1 MPVAGPSDFKANKF
15 RDYSL
20 SAPRR
25 TSGCPAVRRFVLH
38 FPTQQHRFNEIDS
51 PKESMEIFFTILIMT
66 LVVSLSSVAARILPF
81 QIPLPLVQIAAG
93 ALLAFPV
100 FGLHVDFDPELFLVL
115 FIPPL
120 LFADG
125 WKTPINEFLHHGREI
140 MGLAL
145 VLVLITVVGIGYL
158 IYWLV
163 PGIPLIPAFALA
175 AVLSPTDAVALS
187 GIVGEGRIPKKI
199 MSIVQGEALM
209 NDASGLVSLKFA
221 VAVAMG
227 TMVFT
232 WGGASVE
239 FLKVAVGGLVAGVA
253 ICWLYGRSLRLLSRW
268 SGDDP
273 ATQTVLLLLLPFASY
288 LIAEHLGVSGI
299 LAAVAAGMT
308 ITRSGIIRQAPLA
321 MRLRANSVWQ
331 MLEFVFNGMVFLM
344 LGLQLPDILSTSIAQ
359 ANADPNVELWMLF
372 TDVLLVYAALMVV
385 RFGWLWIMKRTSMR
399 LLKKKPLEFTNYSL
413 RELLIASFAG
423 VRGAITLAGVLSI
436 PLFLSNG
443 DPFPA
448 RYELVFIAT
457 GVILVSLLVGVVILP
472 ILLRDVESIDKVGH
486 RREIQFARAAMAGVA
501 IESLHKMEQRL
512 ETDTEENIDPE
523 LLKEVSL
530 RVIGNLRRR
539 AEGKNDIEQAQFA
552 ENLERRFRLNALRAE
567 RAEVYHLRATQ
578 EISNETM
585 QKLLHDLDLLEALL
599 IEKEE

>member
-1 MPVAGPSDFKANKF
+1 
-15 RDYSL
+15 
-20 SAPRR
+20 
-25 TSGCPAVRRFVLH
+25 
-38 FPTQQHRFNEIDS
+38 
-51 PKESMEIFFTILIMT
+51 MEIFFTILILT
-66 LVVSLSSVAARILPF
+66 LVVSLSGVAARIIPF
-81 QIPLPLVQIAAG
+81 QIPLPLVQIAMG
-93 ALLAFPV
+93 ALLAWPT

-125 WKTPINEFLHHGREI
+125 WKTPTSEFLHHGREI
-140 MGLAL
+140 IGLAL

-163 PGIPLIPAFALA
+163 PGIPLLPAFALA

-199 MSIVQGEALM
+199 MSILQGEALM

-232 WGGASVE
+232 VSGASLE
-239 FLKVAVGGLVAGVA
+239 FVKVAVGGLLAGIAV
-253 ICWLYGRSLRLLSRW
+253 CWLYGKSLRLLSRW

-288 LIAEHLGVSGI
+288 LIAEHIGVSGI

-344 LGLQLPDILSTSIAQ
+344 LGLQLPDILQISVSQ
-359 ANADPNVELWMLF
+359 AEADPNVDLWML
-372 TDVLLVYAALMVV
+372 VLSVVLIYAALMVV
-385 RFGWLWIMKRTSMR
+385 RFAWLWTMRLISQR
-399 LLKKKPLEFTNYSL
+399 LLKKRPMEFTSYSL

-436 PLFLSNG
+436 PLFLPTG
-443 DPFPA
+443 HAFPA
-448 RYELVFIAT
+448 RYELVFLAT
-457 GVILVSLLVGVVILP
+457 GVILFSLLVGVMILP
-472 ILLRDVESIDKVGH
+472 LLLRGVAGHDKTAH
-486 RREIQFARAAMAGVA
+486 RHEIQMARAVMAETA
-501 IESLHKMEQRL
+501 IDSLYKMEERL
-512 ETDTEENIDPE
+512 VADTEENIDPE
-523 LLKEVSL
+523 LVKEVSS
-530 RVIGNLRRR
+530 RVIGNMRRR
-539 AEGKNDIEQAQFA
+539 VDGKADLERALYA
-552 ENLERRFRLNALRAE
+552 ENLERRFRLTALRAE
-567 RAEVYHLRATQ
+567 RGELYHLRATQ
-578 EISNETM
+578 KISNETM
-585 QKLLHDLDLLEALL
+585 QKMLHDLDLLETLL

>member
-1 MPVAGPSDFKANKF
+1 
-15 RDYSL
+15 
-20 SAPRR
+20 
-25 TSGCPAVRRFVLH
+25 
-38 FPTQQHRFNEIDS
+38 
-51 PKESMEIFFTILIMT
+51 MEIFFTILILT
-66 LVVSLSSVAARILPF
+66 LVVSLSGVAARIIPF
-81 QIPLPLVQIAAG
+81 QIPLPLVQIAMG
-93 ALLAFPV
+93 ALLAWPT

-125 WKTPINEFLHHGREI
+125 WKTPTSEFLHHGREI
-140 MGLAL
+140 IGLAL

-163 PGIPLIPAFALA
+163 PGIPLLGAFALA

-199 MSIVQGEALM
+199 MSILQGEALM

-232 WGGASVE
+232 VSGATLE
-239 FLKVAVGGLVAGVA
+239 FCKVAIGGLLAGIA
-253 ICWLYGRSLRLLSRW
+253 ICWLYGKSLRLFSRW

-288 LIAEHLGVSGI
+288 LIAEHIGVSGI

-344 LGLQLPDILSTSIAQ
+344 LGLQLPGILDTSVSQ
-359 ANADPNVELWMLF
+359 AKADPNVELWMLF
-372 TDVLLVYAALMVV
+372 ASVVMIYGALMIV
-385 RFGWLWIMKRTSMR
+385 RFSWLWMMQLISKRV
-399 LLKKKPLEFTNYSL
+399 LKKSPMEFSSYSL

-436 PLFLSNG
+436 PLYLTNG
-443 DPFPA
+443 DAYPA
-448 RYELVFIAT
+448 RYELIFLAT
-457 GVILVSLLVGVVILP
+457 GVILLSLLVGVVLLP
-472 ILLRDVESIDKVGH
+472 LLLRGIPGMDKTAH
-486 RREIQFARAAMAGVA
+486 RHEVQMARAVMAGTA
-501 IESLHKMEQRL
+501 IESLHKMEERL
-512 ETDTEENIDPE
+512 IADTEENIDVE
-523 LLKEVSL
+523 LLKEVSS
-530 RVIGNLRRR
+530 RVIGNMRRR
-539 AEGKNDIEQAQFA
+539 VDGKEDLERALFA
-552 ENLERRFRLNALRAE
+552 ENLERRFRLTALRAE
-567 RAEVYHLRATQ
+567 RGELYHLRATQ
-578 EISNETM
+578 KISNETM
-585 QKLLHDLDLLEALL
+585 QKLLHDLDLLETLL

>member
-1 MPVAGPSDFKANKF
+1 
-15 RDYSL
+15 
-20 SAPRR
+20 
-25 TSGCPAVRRFVLH
+25 
-38 FPTQQHRFNEIDS
+38 
-51 PKESMEIFFTILIMT
+51 MEIFFTILILT
-66 LVVSLSSVAARILPF
+66 LVVSLSGVAARIIPF
-81 QIPLPLVQIAAG
+81 QIPLPLVQIVMG
-93 ALLAFPV
+93 ALLAWPT

-125 WKTPINEFLHHGREI
+125 WKTPTSEFLHHGREI
-140 MGLAL
+140 IGLAL

-163 PGIPLIPAFALA
+163 PGIPLLPAFALA

-199 MSIVQGEALM
+199 MSILQGEALM

-232 WGGASVE
+232 VSGASLE
-239 FLKVAVGGLVAGVA
+239 FVKVAVGGLIAGIA
-253 ICWLYGRSLRLLSRW
+253 ICWLYGKSLRLFSRW
-268 SGDDP
+268 TGDDP

-288 LIAEHLGVSGI
+288 LIAEHIGVSGI

-344 LGLQLPDILSTSIAQ
+344 LGLQLPDILQLSIAQ
-359 ANADPNVELWMLF
+359 AEADPNVDLWML
-372 TDVLLVYAALMVV
+372 VLSVVLIYAALMIV
-385 RFGWLWIMKRTSMR
+385 RFAWLWTMRLISQR
-399 LLKKKPLEFTNYSL
+399 LLKKRPMEFTSYSL

-436 PLFLSNG
+436 PLFLTNG
-443 DPFPA
+443 DAFPA
-448 RYELVFIAT
+448 RYELVFLAM
-457 GVILVSLLVGVVILP
+457 GVILFSLLVGVAVLP
-472 ILLRDVESIDKVGH
+472 VLLRGVAGHDKTAH
-486 RREIQFARAAMAGVA
+486 RHEVQMARAAMAETA
-501 IESLHKMEQRL
+501 IDSLHKMEERL
-512 ETDTEENIDPE
+512 TTDTEENIDAE
-523 LLKEVSL
+523 LVKEVAS
-530 RVIGNLRRR
+530 RVIGNMRRR
-539 AEGKNDIEQAQFA
+539 VDGKADLERALYA
-552 ENLERRFRLNALRAE
+552 ENLERRFRLTALRAE
-567 RAEVYHLRATQ
+567 RGELYHLRATQ
-578 EISNETM
+578 KISNETM
-585 QKLLHDLDLLEALL
+585 QKMLHDLDLLETLL

>member
-1 MPVAGPSDFKANKF
+1 
-15 RDYSL
+15 
-20 SAPRR
+20 
-25 TSGCPAVRRFVLH
+25 
-38 FPTQQHRFNEIDS
+38 
-51 PKESMEIFFTILIMT
+51 MEIFFTILILT
-66 LVVSLSSVAARILPF
+66 LMVSLSGVAARIIPF
-81 QIPLPLVQIAAG
+81 QIPLPLVQIGLG
-93 ALLAFPV
+93 ALLAWPT

-125 WKTPINEFLHHGREI
+125 WKTPTSEFLHHGREI
-140 MGLAL
+140 IGLAL

-163 PGIPLIPAFALA
+163 PGIPLLPAFALA

-199 MSIVQGEALM
+199 MSILQGEALM

-232 WGGASVE
+232 VSGATIE
-239 FLKVAVGGLVAGVA
+239 FLKVAIGGLLAGIA
-253 ICWLYGRSLRLLSRW
+253 ICWLYGKSLRLFSRW

-288 LIAEHLGVSGI
+288 LIAEHIGVSGI

-344 LGLQLPDILSTSIAQ
+344 LGLQLPDILQISITQ
-359 ANADPNVELWMLF
+359 ADADPNVDLWMLMLSV
-372 TDVLLVYAALMVV
+372 VLIYVALMVV
-385 RFGWLWIMKRTSMR
+385 RFGWLWTMQLISKR
-399 LLKKKPLEFTNYSL
+399 LLKKKPMEFTSYSL

-443 DPFPA
+443 DAFPA
-448 RYELVFIAT
+448 RYELVFLAT
-457 GVILVSLLVGVVILP
+457 GVILFSLLVGVVLLP
-472 ILLRDVESIDKVGH
+472 LLLRGIAGQDKHAH
-486 RREIQFARAAMAGVA
+486 RHEIQMARAVMAGTA
-501 IESLHKMEQRL
+501 IESLHKMEERL
-512 ETDTEENIDPE
+512 VVDTEENIDPE
-523 LLKEVSL
+523 LIKEISA
-530 RVIGNLRRR
+530 RVTGNLRRR
-539 AEGKNDIEQAQFA
+539 VVGKEDLERSLYA
-552 ENLERRFRLNALRAE
+552 ENLERRFRLTALRAE
-567 RAEVYHLRATQ
+567 RAELYHLRATQ
-578 EISNETM
+578 KISNETM
-585 QKLLHDLDLLEALL
+585 QELLRDLDLLEALL